1 MAKTINDYKAD
12 YAAARAAG
20 DAAGMK
26 AANDGAN
33 ALRAAQGQAAE
44 YATADIAKVAAGSS
58 TKKSSTTQNNP
69 PSGGYTQKYTG
80 GNAALDAG
88 LAKYGQ
94 AYQEARTK
102 GDPVGMREANDSA
115 NQLRNQYGYAAESA
129 NDDIQ
134 TIAEQTGYYRTE
146 PPQQAQPSARPV
158 QNQSTAQMQAL
169 LSQWQQQAQ
178 SQSDAKIDYNVEK
191 SIADLQR
198 ALEDAQ
204 VQFKEQQEQV
214 SRDEMQARDNSALY
228 SEMRGDKGGIGAEQY
243 NSIMNTAAQNRLT
256 VSQAQT
262 KLATDTQRQI
272 ADLRAQGEFEKAD
285 AALEIAQTYLSQ
297 LISLEQWAASYNLS
311 AEQFNESVRQWEAEF
326 QHAMTEY
333 KDSLDISR
341 AQLTGKFA
349 DGTTTLDAQQQ
360 VRAQLVSSGE
370 ALLAYGVMP
379 SPEQLEAM
387 NMTSAQAKQAI
398 QVVQL
403 ERAAQLEKLR
413 NTSSGGDDEPQGGVL
428 SLSLDELYQHL
439 YDLGY
444 TKKDEASAKAYLIS
458 QGMGSTDAG
467 TYANA
472 YATNQYSKLKDAAEG
487 EHPVEGGP
495 PVEGDSLEY
504 NGRTYQRLYNQ
515 ILTGGWQIATVAEKI
530 EKADLN
536 DTQKD
541 RLLTMI
547 GY

>member
-1 MAKTINDYKAD
+1 MAKTIDEYKAV
-12 YAAARAAG
+12 
-20 DAAGMK
+20 
-26 AANDGAN
+26 
-33 ALRAAQGQAAE
+33 E
-44 YATADIAKVAAGSS
+44 HATEDIAKVAAGSS
-58 TKKSSTTQNNP
+58 AKGATATSGA
-69 PSGGYTQKYTG
+69 SGGYVKYTG
-80 GNAALDAG
+80 GNAELDSG
-88 LAKYGQ
+88 LAQYGQ
-94 AYQEARTK
+94 AYMTARQN
-102 GDPVGMREANDSA
+102 GNVQGMIDANTAA
-115 NQLRNQYGYAAESA
+115 NQLRNRYDYAAESA
-129 NDDIQ
+129 NDDIK

-178 SQSDAKIDYNVEK
+178 SQSDAKIDHNVEK

-413 NTSSGGDDEPQGGVL
+413 NTGSGGDGVTEVDYEGLWYAAYQSGNPTTFLKQKGNYQRYGLTSAPDTSDYEAWYAANRKALKDGTYGKEPVTEDAPTAL
-428 SLSLDELYQHL
+428 SSDAEAIKRKILSIPGLTEENKVAIIIEAAKNGLSEADELAL
-439 YDLGY
+439 YDY
-444 TKKDEASAKAYLIS
+444 F
-458 QGMGSTDAG
+458 
-467 TYANA
+467 
-472 YATNQYSKLKDAAEG
+472 KL
-487 EHPVEGGP
+487 
-495 PVEGDSLEY
+495 
-504 NGRTYQRLYNQ
+504 
-515 ILTGGWQIATVAEKI
+515 
-530 EKADLN
+530 
-536 DTQKD
+536 
-541 RLLTMI
+541 
-547 GY
+547 